1 MEDPRNPPCRLQ
13 AGDHG
18 LTDKFKVVSG
28 AAFHRGENN
37 IGLIEIDGSGV
48 VSMYATVASDYWS
61 ANIVFPC
68 A

>member
-1 MEDPRNPPCRLQ
+1 MIT
-13 AGDHG
+13 G
-18 LTDKFKVVSG
+18 LTDEFKVVSG

-37 IGLIEIDGSGV
+37 MGLIEINGSGM

>member
-1 MEDPRNPPCRLQ
+1 MIT
-13 AGDHG
+13 G
-18 LTDKFKVVSG
+18 LTDEFKVVSG
-28 AAFHRGENN
+28 AAFHRGDNN
-37 IGLIEIDGSGV
+37 IGLIEIDDSGV